1 MGAVAASLLA
11 SVVAAIRVPARIP
24 TAVEYGTHATSP
36 ARKHLLQPRR
46 ENDDFHYLRNR
57 TNAATRQALAAEQA
71 HATRCADALRQ
82 RRDTIA
88 AFVAATLPE
97 PQAAGWTAYG
107 AWEWRERET
116 ATGRV
121 WERRRD
127 GLEEI
132 GPDEAKAP
140 ATLVSEY
147 GSGTYRG
154 FVRGVSHVAVAP
166 DGEAVAYTVDPT
178 GDEVYTC
185 EFLPA
190 RPAVERVDAIVAWG
204 ATSEELYALRTDATG
219 RPHEVWRS
227 RGGAARRREPARRVE
242 GSPRAVASP

>member
-1 MGAVAASLLA
+1 ML
-11 SVVAAIRVPARIP
+11 
-24 TAVEYGTHATSP
+24 
-36 ARKHLLQPRR
+36 
-46 ENDDFHYLRNR
+46 
-57 TNAATRQALAAEQA
+57 
-71 HATRCADALRQ
+71 
-82 RRDTIA
+82 
-88 AFVAATLPE
+88 
-97 PQAAGWTAYG
+97 
-107 AWEWRERET
+107 
-116 ATGRV
+116 
-121 WERRRD
+121 
-127 GLEEI
+127 
-132 GPDEAKAP
+132 DEAKAP

-227 RGGAARRREPARRVE
+227 RGGAEELVYREDDERFRLEFGGGDAGLVLARSRDAAEVLRVADKE
-242 GSPRAVASP
+242 KRASECKEIYTGPGSVLHNTDYWAENAELTNIAAEDIGETISEAELESIGLSGINKGTGTKKDAQGYLV